1 MRVDERK
8 ADVWLDKLVF
18 FWGNLQDL
26 ILGKISRKV
35 FDKNVKDAVGFLF
48 DHIRFLKP
56 DSKTLVFLEEV
67 HSLSDKDLLFKFQKF
82 LDDLRDDFPEL
93 MFFKKRWLEL
103 KASVTSVVSESRV
116 DVSSVINTVI
126 LGLWRS
132 VTKVL
137 FVKRP
142 ELRKKL
148 DTVLIPKIDK
158 FYSDVK
164 KKPIDKAVKKELLD
178 RLSIFKNIVS
188 EAKFIEEVVNGFLD
202 SLFLFFRDYID
213 VDTQNRLWTAAFDFL
228 MKKAEVAKARKS
240 EKVFKE

>member
-1 MRVDERK
+1 
-8 ADVWLDKLVF
+8 
-18 FWGNLQDL
+18 
-26 ILGKISRKV
+26 
-35 FDKNVKDAVGFLF
+35 
-48 DHIRFLKP
+48 
-56 DSKTLVFLEEV
+56 
-67 HSLSDKDLLFKFQKF
+67 
-82 LDDLRDDFPEL
+82 
-93 MFFKKRWLEL
+93 FKKRWLEL